1 MSDKRNLPFGLAS
14 DADFSFTGYNHR
26 HKEAARQM
34 RRNMTPAEELLW
46 QEYCRKSRWRFY
58 RQRCI
63 DQFIVDFYCSAVKL
77 VIEVDGAPH
86 FTKDGSTYDK
96 LRSEVLARYRLTV
109 LRFTNDQVMNN
120 FQGVCAAIDSTIEQL
135 MKKTGEGMD

>member
-1 MSDKRNLPFGLAS
+1 MSDKRSLPAGMAS

-26 HKEAARQM
+26 HKEAARQL

-46 QEYCRKSRWRFY
+46 REYCRKSRWKFY

-63 DQFIVDFYCSAVKL
+63 DQFIVDFYCSTVKL

-86 FTKDGSTYDK
+86 FTKDGLAYDH
-96 LRSEVLARYRLTV
+96 LRSEILERYHLTV
-109 LRFTNDQVMNN
+109 LRFTNDQVMND
-120 FQGVCAAIDSTIEQL
+120 FQSVCATIERTIVQL
-135 MKKTGEGMD
+135 LREEAERG